1 MKKIILAVVLIIAAG
16 LSINYT
22 LNQKPPVP
30 TVKAAQ
36 APTEKDKIT
45 TKSQNITVREIV
57 TGLEYPWGM
66 AFIDENTILVTEREG
81 RLRIIRD
88 GKLDPTP
95 ISGLPENLYVA
106 GQGGMLDVALHPDF
120 KNNNLV
126 YFSYAGS
133 GEGGANTEVARGT
146 LNHNT
151 LENVE
156 TIFRADPK
164 TGGAS
169 HYGSRLLFLADGT
182 LFITLG
188 ERYNHMDQAQ
198 STANHH
204 GTTIRINDDGS
215 IPEDNPFI
223 GEEGAKPEI
232 YTYGHRNAQGV
243 IQHPETG
250 EIWMHEHGPRGGDE
264 VNILKAGAN
273 YGWPAITYG
282 IDYSGLKISDK
293 THLPGMEQPV
303 IHWTPSIAPC
313 GMAYYNGD
321 KFPNW
326 RGNIFVGAL
335 AKTHLRRLII
345 EDDQVIEQEV
355 LLDGFGRV
363 RDVESGPDGYLYILK
378 DSFDGGLY
386 RLEPS
391 R

>member
-1 MKKIILAVVLIIAAG
+1 MKKIILALVLIIAAG
-16 LSINYT
+16 LGINYI

-30 TVKAAQ
+30 TVAAAQ
-36 APTEKDKIT
+36 TPTAKDKIT
-45 TKSQNITVREIV
+45 TKSHDITVREIV
-57 TGLEYPWGM
+57 SGLEYPWGM

-81 RLRIIRD
+81 ALRIIRD
-88 GKLDPTP
+88 GTVSEP
-95 ISGLPENLYVA
+95 ISGLPDNVFVR
-106 GQGGMLDVALHPDF
+106 GQGGMLDVALHPDYAT
-120 KNNNLV
+120 NNLI
-126 YFSYAGS
+126 YFSYAGE
-133 GEGGANTEVARGT
+133 GEGGANTEVARAT
-146 LNHNT
+146 LNGNA

-156 TIFRADPK
+156 IIFRADPK
-164 TGGAS
+164 TGGAN

-182 LFITLG
+182 LLITLG
-188 ERYNHMDQAQ
+188 ERYNHMDEAQ

-204 GTTIRINDDGS
+204 GTTIRINDDGT

-223 GEEGAKPEI
+223 GQEGAKPEI

-250 EIWMHEHGPRGGDE
+250 AIWLHEHGPRGGDE
-264 VNILKAGAN
+264 VNILKPGAN

-293 THLPGMEQPV
+293 THMPGMEQPV

-326 RGNIFVGAL
+326 QGNIFVGAL
-335 AKTHLRRLII
+335 AKTHLRRLVI
-345 EDDQVIEQEV
+345 DGDQVVEQEV

-363 RDVESGPDGYLYILK
+363 RDVEAGPDGYLYILK
-378 DSFDGGLY
+378 DSFDGGLF
-386 RLEPS
+386 RIEPAK
-391 R
+391 